1 MSPTTEASLN
11 RIKRFQLIGEEMNL
25 RTRIAA
31 LEREREEL
39 LRDID
44 DLAEHDP
51 FNFLRTRIAALERE
65 REELLR
71 DIDDLAEH
79 DPFKETNPEGNDYRT
94 GYEDGLRWC
103 AKHLR
108 RTEAPP

>member
-11 RIKRFQLIGEEMNL
+11 RIKRFQLIGEEMN
-25 RTRIAA
+25 
-31 LEREREEL
+31 
-39 LRDID
+39 
-44 DLAEHDP
+44 
-51 FNFLRTRIAALERE
+51 LRTRIAALERE

>member
-1 MSPTTEASLN
+1 MNESVLRMSEVMDSELG
-11 RIKRFQLIGEEMNL
+11 KQLQKAYA
-25 RTRIAA
+25 RIA
-31 LEREREEL
+31 E
-39 LRDID
+39 
-44 DLAEHDP
+44 
-51 FNFLRTRIAALERE
+51 LERE

-94 GYEDGLRWC
+94 GYKDGLRWC

-108 RTEAPP
+108 RTERT